1 MIRKFILYLLLASAI
16 NGNAQIRQTKS
27 TGLKP
32 IINSKI
38 QLSPAVLAS
47 RKVFESSFTNPSF
60 TQPIN
65 GLGVNYTLKAVSLS
79 DESNSLNIT
88 STPNNPP
95 ANTSPAML
103 CTSSREKVTANSTDF
118 LSVSA
123 TGVEIYP
130 GAVYKY
136 DDFYKGNYQNN
147 VLNSWARNPIELTSD
162 AAQSVTVANPT
173 PTSLNNAAVSFKTQI
188 PLGTGNID
196 VGQYTYS
203 NNLTALMVNATAGGA
218 YAGFSGSA
226 NFNFSQSDSSVY
238 ITYDF
243 RKIIYTLKAELPS
256 NGFFT
261 DPEKEK
267 TPNLIWINTVS
278 YGARILANVKI
289 NASQLKIGAGLQ
301 FQYGDPSKAGFK
313 AAGDFVSQNKNLQCT
328 INTYSVGIPN
338 GYTLGASIS
347 TTLEDLYNKIMSA
360 LNAATPTSAK
370 PVMYSLYNMA
380 CQRIAVESNTDYY
393 TKTLCMPK
401 DAVYSLVGK
410 PKVVIKTGAG
420 GFDDKLAGS
429 IGKVSLQCCA
439 GMRTT
444 MYSDESNVKFDPNS
458 TNEFSLNKKAGL
470 MLQDFVN
477 GVTLEINLNPTN
489 ILGVYD
495 EWRIVSASLEFELA
509 DQNGTPF
516 PKGKITL
523 PIPNVGSGIILSKNK
538 TSVVSTISFDA
549 RSMSFSASS
558 ANQR

>member
-1 MIRKFILYLLLASAI
+1 MT
-16 NGNAQIRQTKS
+16 GNAQIKTK
-27 TGLKP
+27 TTTNPQLIKATTLK
-32 IINSKI
+32 I
-38 QLSPAVLAS
+38 SPELIAK
-47 RKVFESSFTNPSF
+47 RKDLFQASFTNPSF
-60 TQPIN
+60 NQPIN
-65 GLGVNYTLKAVSLS
+65 GLGVNYTLKAVSIS
-79 DESNSLNIT
+79 EEQNSVNISSAAT
-88 STPNNPP
+88 TGA
-95 ANTSPAML
+95 ANTSPTMQ
-103 CTSSREKVTANSTDF
+103 CSSSREKVTANSTDF

-136 DDFYKGNYQNN
+136 DDFYKGNYQNG
-147 VLNSWARNPIELTSD
+147 VLNAWPRNPIEITSD
-162 AAQSVTVANPT
+162 ATQSVTVSNPT
-173 PTSLNNAAVSFKTQI
+173 PTTLNNAAVSFKAQI
-188 PLGTGNID
+188 PTGTGNID

-243 RKIIYTLKAELPS
+243 RKIIYTLKAEVPA

-313 AAGDFVSQNKNLQCT
+313 AAGDFVSQNKNIQCT

-338 GYTLGASIS
+338 GYTLGASIT
-347 TTLEDLYNKIMSA
+347 TTLEDLYNKIMNA

-380 CQRIAVESNTDYY
+380 CQRIAVESSTDYY

-401 DAVYSLVGK
+401 DAVYAVVGK
-410 PKVVIKTGAG
+410 PKITIKTGAG

-429 IGKVSLQCCA
+429 IGKVSLLCCA
-439 GMRTT
+439 SMKTT
-444 MYSDESNVKFDPNS
+444 MYTDQSNVKFDPNS
-458 TNEFSLNKKAGL
+458 TNEFSLNQKSAL
-470 MLQDFVN
+470 MLQDFQN
-477 GVTLEINLNPTN
+477 GVTLDINLNPTQ
-489 ILGVYD
+489 ILGVFD
-495 EWRIVSASLEFELA
+495 EWRIVSATLEFDLA

-523 PIPNVGSGIILSKNK
+523 PIPNVGSGIILSRNK
-538 TSVVSTISFDA
+538 PSIVSTISYDP
-549 RSMSFSASS
+549 RSMTFSASS